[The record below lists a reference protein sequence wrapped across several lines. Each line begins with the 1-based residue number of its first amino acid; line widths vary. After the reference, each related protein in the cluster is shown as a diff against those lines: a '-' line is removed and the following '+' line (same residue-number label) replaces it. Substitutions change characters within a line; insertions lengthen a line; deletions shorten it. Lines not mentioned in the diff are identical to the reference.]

1 MIVALLAEKGG
12 TGKTTLATNLAGMRA
27 MRGRRVLLIDADRQG
42 SSHFWAQAGPH
53 LLHVDSEALHGE
65 ALGGRLRNPGMRY
78 DDIIVDT
85 GAGDV
90 IEMEASLAS
99 ADCAVAPLQ
108 PSGVDV
114 ATMGLVD
121 GRVAQAREY
130 NPGLRALALLNRAPT
145 NPRNRD
151 ESEAR
156 NALAACTA
164 LEVAPTRV
172 CDRVAFA
179 RALTAGQT
187 VMDRALA
194 RAPVH
199 RGATAARQRAHLR
212 SLADSRQPPPDC
224 FFCCHER
231 EPTEGLSAPG
241 RRATNPDGEH
251 PQGVG

>member
-27 MRGRRVLLIDADRQG
+27 MRGRRVLLLDADRQG
-42 SSHFWAQAGPH
+42 SSHFWARAQAGPS
-53 LLHVDSEALHGE
+53 LLLVESEALHGE
-65 ALGGRLRNPGMRY
+65 SLGRRLRNPGTRY

-85 GAGDV
+85 GAGDS
-90 IEMEASLAS
+90 IEMEAALSA
-99 ADCAVAPLQ
+99 ADCAIAPIQ

-121 GRVAQAREY
+121 GRVDQAREH
-130 NPGLRALALLNRAPT
+130 NPGLRAWALLNRAPT

-156 NALAACTA
+156 TALSACTA
-164 LEVAPTRV
+164 LEIAGIRV

-187 VMDRALA
+187 VMDHRPVSQKA
-194 RAPVH
+194 RDEM
-199 RGATAARQRAHLR
+199 AAVYEMV
-212 SLADSRQPPPDC
+212 
-224 FFCCHER
+224 FR
-231 EPTEGLSAPG
+231 ESFETG
-241 RRATNPDGEH
+241 R
-251 PQGVG
+251 V